1 VSRSRS
7 NARAAAPAT
16 AKPVSLGRRVL
27 PAVLI
32 AGVSGAL
39 LTQLDHPVAL
49 ASGGQAGG
57 VPAGGAKAGA
67 GTAGAGT
74 GAAAPVGGVA
84 GGSKSADAGSTSQA
98 PSTSSGTTAPAP
110 GTLPPTVPRRVPV
123 QPQPGQGGGNTGGG
137 PSPSVAP
144 SAQPPVRRIP
154 GQQPGQT
161 PGAASAPTTAV
172 AAACTGTTTDGPSVD
187 TRFGPVQVAATISSD
202 GKLCDVKALVTPSSH
217 RRSVQIN
224 NFAVPVLHDRAIAAQ
239 GSDFNAVSGAT
250 LTSDAYATSLQ
261 SILDHR

>member
-1 VSRSRS
+1 VVTVSQSRSRPS
-7 NARAAAPAT
+7 GGATPA
-16 AKPVSLGRRVL
+16 SLGRRIL

-32 AGVSGAL
+32 AGASGAL

-49 ASGGQAGG
+49 ASGGQAG
-57 VPAGGAKAGA
+57 AATTSGAKAGVGKA
-67 GTAGAGT
+67 GT
-74 GAAAPVGGVA
+74 VA
-84 GGSKSADAGSTSQA
+84 RSGSTAGSASSTASPTSPA
-98 PSTSSGTTAPAP
+98 TTAPAP
-110 GTLPPTVPRRVPV
+110 GTLPPTIPARVPV
-123 QPQPGQGGGNTGGG
+123 RPQPG
-137 PSPSVAP
+137 A
-144 SAQPPVRRIP
+144 
-154 GQQPGQT
+154 GQA
-161 PGAASAPTTAV
+161 PGAAVAPTTAL
-172 AAACTGTTTDGPSVD
+172 APACTGTPVDGPAVG